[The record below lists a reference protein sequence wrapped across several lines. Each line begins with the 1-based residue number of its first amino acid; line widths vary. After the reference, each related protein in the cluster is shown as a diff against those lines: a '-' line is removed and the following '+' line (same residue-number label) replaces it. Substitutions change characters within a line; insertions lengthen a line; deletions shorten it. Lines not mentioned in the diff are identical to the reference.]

1 MRWKLYAA
9 VLLAVVVVLFTAQN
23 VQVVEVRFLF
33 WRLEMSRVLLLLGV
47 FGAGALAGW
56 LAHHRRDH

>member
-9 VLLAVVVVLFTAQN
+9 LLLVVGVVLFTAQN

-33 WRLEMSRVLLLLGV
+33 WRLEMSRALLVLGV

-56 LAHHRRDH
+56 LARWREH